1 MLGIRLLL
9 GLVGIL
15 VVLSLLGYAV
25 SRDPRWLR
33 VLGLSLK
40 GGVALVAVLMLLY
53 LLERLLI
60 VL

>member
-9 GLVGIL
+9 GLVGIVL
-15 VVLSLLGYAV
+15 VLTLLGYTV

-33 VLGLSLK
+33 LAGIGLKAGL
-40 GGVALVAVLMLLY
+40 ALVVILMLLY

-60 VL
+60 AL